1 MLLVAYREQR
11 LLVRPSLDAGE
22 ELRELVSGGQER
34 FLCCARRLPFVRD
47 VKPKRAGPAA
57 GEAGK
62 NLTNQMLAFTLQNF
76 PLVESKDPE
85 WN

>member
-1 MLLVAYREQR
+1 VRGR
-11 LLVRPSLDAGE
+11 LL
-22 ELRELVSGGQER
+22 
-34 FLCCARRLPFVRD
+34 FVGD
-47 VKPKRAGPAA
+47 VKPKPAGAAA

-76 PLVESKDPE
+76 PLEKFKDPE